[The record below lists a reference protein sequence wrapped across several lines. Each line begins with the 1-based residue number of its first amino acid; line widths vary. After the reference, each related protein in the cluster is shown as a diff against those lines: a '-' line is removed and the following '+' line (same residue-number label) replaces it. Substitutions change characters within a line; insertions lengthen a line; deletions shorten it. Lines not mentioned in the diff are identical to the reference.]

1 MSKHNNYL
9 SGFGNYFSS
18 EAVPDSLPKGQNSPQ
33 RVAHGLYAEQ
43 LSGTAFTVPRH
54 NNQHSWLYRILP
66 SVKHNEFHRLAH
78 AHIPITKS
86 QYLTAPTQL
95 RWQPVPFPKDKRDFI
110 SGLLP
115 FAFNGDIATQS
126 GGCIYLY
133 AINQSMHDSYFYN
146 ADGEFLIIPQ
156 EGELI
161 FRTEF
166 GIIAAAPGEIVN
178 IPRGIKFQVELVGKQ
193 ARGYICENY
202 GAHFTLPERGV
213 IGANGLANERD
224 FQIPQAHFEN
234 KSGDY
239 QLIAKFQ
246 GALWSANIDHSPLNV
261 VAWHGN
267 YTPYKYD
274 LKLFNTIN
282 TVSFDHTDPSIFTV
296 LTAPSPMVGMANID
310 FVIFPDRWVVSE
322 HTFRLP
328 YYHRN
333 VMSEFMGLIY
343 GSYDA
348 KEEFSPGGCSLH
360 NCMSAHGP
368 DASSFEKSSTAKLKP
383 EYYQGTLAFMFE
395 SRYVWQ
401 PTELALQ
408 ADFLQKDY
416 MNCWQDLQV
425 HFK

>member
-1 MSKHNNYL
+1 MSEHSNYL

-18 EAVPDSLPKGQNSPQ
+18 EAIPDTLPKGQNSPQ

-54 NNQHSWLYRILP
+54 GNQHSWLYRILP
-66 SVKHNEFHRLAH
+66 SVSHDNFHLLNHDHLPIAMPKH
-78 AHIPITKS
+78 
-86 QYLTAPTQL
+86 LTPPTQM
-95 RWQPVPFPKDKRDFI
+95 RWQPAPFPDDKRDFI
-110 SGLLP
+110 NGLLP
-115 FAFNGDIATQS
+115 FVFNGDINSQS

-133 AINQSMHDSYFYN
+133 AINQSMDDSYFYN
-146 ADGEFLIIPQ
+146 ADGEFLIVLQ
-156 EGELI
+156 EGELK
-161 FRTEF
+161 FNTEF
-166 GIIAAAPGEIVN
+166 GLIAAIPGEIVV
-178 IPRGIKFQVELVGKQ
+178 IPRGVKFQVELVGKQ

-202 GAHFTLPERGV
+202 ATHFTLPERGV

-224 FQIPQAHFEN
+224 FQIPQARFEN
-234 KSGDY
+234 KQGNY
-239 QLIAKFQ
+239 KLIAKFQ
-246 GALWSANIDHSPLNV
+246 GALWSANINHSPLNV

-274 LKLFNTIN
+274 LRLFNTIN
-282 TVSFDHTDPSIFTV
+282 TVSYDHTDPSIFTV
-296 LTAPSPMVGMANID
+296 LTAPSTVVGMANID
-310 FVIFPDRWVVSE
+310 FVIFPERWVVSE

-333 VMSEFMGLIY
+333 IMSEFMGLIY

-368 DASSFEKSSTAKLKP
+368 DANSFAKSTEAELKP
-383 EYYQGTLAFMFE
+383 EHYQGTLAFMFE

-401 PTELALQ
+401 PTEFALQ
-408 ADFLQKDY
+408 ATFLQKDY
-416 MNCWQDLQV
+416 LECWRDLKI
-425 HFK
+425 HFE